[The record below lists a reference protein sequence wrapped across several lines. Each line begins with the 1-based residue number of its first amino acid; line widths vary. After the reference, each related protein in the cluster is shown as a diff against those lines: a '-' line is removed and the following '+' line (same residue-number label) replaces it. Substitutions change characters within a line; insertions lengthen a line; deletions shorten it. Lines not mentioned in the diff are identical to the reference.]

1 MLAVFDYLH
10 QVHVVQG
17 HVVELNV
24 LYDGGG
30 AGVVGSIDEGK
41 NLIIKIFS
49 HIVQLGP
56 ILYLQA

>member
-1 MLAVFDYLH
+1 MLALFRLCHVCLRNVGGFKLLGVFDYLH

-30 AGVVGSIDEGK
+30 AGVVGSIDEG
-41 NLIIKIFS
+41 
-49 HIVQLGP
+49 
-56 ILYLQA
+56 